1 MTKLA
6 MPKVDRKLISKKADL
21 MADLRKILKSD
32 NVLDHEDQ
40 IRPFE
45 TDALSAYKQ
54 KPLAVV
60 FPENTE
66 EVSKVLSYCNGQRIK
81 IVPRGAGTGLSGGA
95 LPLADSILL
104 CLGKFNKILEL
115 DYKNRCVVAQPG
127 VTNLAITQAV
137 QDRNFYYATDP
148 TSQISSS
155 IGANVAENS
164 GLLQS

>member
-6 MPKVDRKLISKKADL
+6 MPKIDRKLISKK
-21 MADLRKILKSD
+21 KIIVESLKKIVRRE

-40 IRPFE
+40 IRPYE

-66 EVSKVLSYCNGQRIK
+66 EVSKILSYCNQERIK

-95 LPLADSILL
+95 LPLIDSILL
-104 CLGKFNKILEL
+104 CMGN
-115 DYKNRCVVAQPG
+115 
-127 VTNLAITQAV
+127 
-137 QDRNFYYATDP
+137 
-148 TSQISSS
+148 
-155 IGANVAENS
+155 
-164 GLLQS
+164 